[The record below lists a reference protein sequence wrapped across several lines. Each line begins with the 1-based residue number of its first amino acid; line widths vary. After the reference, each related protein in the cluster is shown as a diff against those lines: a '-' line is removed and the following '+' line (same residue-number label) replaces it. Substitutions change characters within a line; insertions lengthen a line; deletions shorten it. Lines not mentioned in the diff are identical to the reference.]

1 MPEQSE
7 NDLWTVLRML
17 EWATDYFN
25 KKGIPDPR
33 HSIEWLLAEV
43 LNCKRLDLYIKYERP
58 LSPSELDEIRP
69 LIKRRAEHEPLQY
82 ITGSTNF
89 MGCHIT
95 VNPTILIPR
104 IETEQLVELL
114 LESTAHLKD
123 TPVNFLDV
131 GSGSGCIPI
140 AVKKFRPAWNCIG
153 IDISDDALSIAQE
166 NAKINELDVNFNK
179 GDLFN
184 LDSLDK
190 PESGWDVII
199 SNPPYIGTNEKPALE
214 KQVVEF
220 EPGLALFVD
229 DPLEIYRPI
238 ISYAHREKTSLI
250 LELNDKLA
258 DQILDISTPFFPEA
272 KLLSDLDKNPR
283 FLIAHSDS

>member
-1 MPEQSE
+1 MPERTD

-25 KKGIPDPR
+25 EKGIPDPR

-58 LSPSELDEIRP
+58 LSPSELDKIRP

-89 MGCHIT
+89 MGCHIS
-95 VNPTILIPR
+95 VNPAVLIPR

-114 LESTAHLKD
+114 LESTSQLKD
-123 TPVNFLDV
+123 TSVNLLDI

-140 AVKKFRPAWNCIG
+140 AVKKFRPSWNCFG
-153 IDISDDALSIAQE
+153 IDISDEALAIARK
-166 NAKINELDVNFNK
+166 NAEANDLAVQFSK
-179 GDLFN
+179 GDLFS
-184 LDSLDK
+184 LDKLDK
-190 PESGWDVII
+190 PESGWDIII
-199 SNPPYIGTNEKPALE
+199 SNPPYININEKPMLE
-214 KQVVEF
+214 KQVF
-220 EPGLALFVD
+220 DYEPGLALFVD
-229 DPLEIYRPI
+229 EPMDIYRPI
-238 ISYAHREKTSLI
+238 ISYAHHQNASLF

-258 DQILDISTPFFPEA
+258 DQILDISTPFFPGA
-272 KLLSDLDKNPR
+272 KLLDDLDKNPR
-283 FLIAHSDS
+283 FLIADSDS

>member
-1 MPEQSE
+1 MPERTD

-25 KKGIPDPR
+25 EKGIPDPR

-58 LSPSELDEIRP
+58 LSPSELDKIRP

-89 MGCHIT
+89 MGCHIS
-95 VNPTILIPR
+95 VNPAVLIPR

-114 LESTAHLKD
+114 LESTSQLKD
-123 TPVNFLDV
+123 TSVNLLDI

-140 AVKKFRPAWNCIG
+140 AVKKFRPSWNCFG
-153 IDISDDALSIAQE
+153 IDISDEALAIARK
-166 NAKINELDVNFNK
+166 NAEANDLAVQFSK
-179 GDLFN
+179 GDLFS
-184 LDSLDK
+184 LDKLDK
-190 PESGWDVII
+190 PESGWDIII
-199 SNPPYIGTNEKPALE
+199 SNPPYININEKPTLE
-214 KQVVEF
+214 KQVF
-220 EPGLALFVD
+220 DYEPGLALFVD
-229 DPLEIYRPI
+229 EPMDIYRPI
-238 ISYAHREKTSLI
+238 ISYAHHQNASLF

-258 DQILDISTPFFPEA
+258 DQILDISTPFFPGA
-272 KLLSDLDKNPR
+272 KLLDDLDKNPR
-283 FLIAHSDS
+283 FLIADSDS